1 MRAALRRS
9 ALAVAALLA
18 VAGTAT
24 ACGGDDSASAGPVTL
39 RLGYFPNLTHA
50 TAIVGVDNGIFK
62 KALGSDVKLE
72 TKTFNAGPAA
82 VEALFSDAIDITYIG
97 PGPATNAYAKSK
109 GAAVR
114 VIAGAAANGAA
125 LVVKPGITS
134 AAQLKGKKIATP
146 QLGNTQDIALRFWL
160 KEQGLKTDKDG
171 GGDVAIVPQEN
182 AQSLE
187 TFTSGA
193 IDGAWVPEPWA
204 YRLAQAGGKVLVDER
219 DLWPDKKFVT
229 THVVVRTKFLKEHP
243 DVVKKFLAGHVEANQ
258 TINADPAAAQKVVA
272 DGIGKITSKPLKLEI
287 AAGGWKT
294 LVFTDDP
301 VASSLIEG
309 AKHAEAVGLLEPV
322 DNLNG
327 IYDLGPLNEVL
338 KEKSLQQVSGP

>member
-1 MRAALRRS
+1 MRAALRHS

-24 ACGGDDSASAGPVTL
+24 ACGGDDAASDGPVTL
-39 RLGYFPNLTHA
+39 RLGYFPNITHA
-50 TAIVGVDNGIFK
+50 TAIVGVDKGIFK
-62 KALGSDVKLE
+62 KSLGDNVTLQ

-125 LVVKPGITS
+125 LVVKPEITNV
-134 AAQLKGKKIATP
+134 AQLKSKKIATP
-146 QLGNTQDIALRFWL
+146 QLGNTQDIALRYWL

-171 GGDVAIVPQEN
+171 GGDVAIVPQDN

-204 YRLAQAGGKVLVDER
+204 YRLQAAGGKVLVDER
-219 DLWPDKKFVT
+219 DLWPDKKFIT
-229 THVVVRTKFLKEHP
+229 TVVAVRTKFLKEHP

-258 TINADPAAAQKVVA
+258 QINADPAAAQKTVA

-287 AAGGWKT
+287 VAGGWKT

-301 VASSLIEG
+301 VASSLLEG
-309 AKHAEAVGLLEPV
+309 AKHAQAVGLLNPV
-322 DNLNG
+322 DDLEG
-327 IYDLGPLNEVL
+327 IYDLGPLNDVL
-338 KEKSLQQVSGP
+338 KEKSLAQVSGP

>member
-1 MRAALRRS
+1 MRAVLRHG
-9 ALAVAALLA
+9 ALAAAALLA
-18 VAGTAT
+18 VAGTT
-24 ACGGDDSASAGPVTL
+24 SACGGSSGSDGPVEL
-39 RLGYFPNLTHA
+39 RLGYFPNVTHA
-50 TAIVGVDNGIFK
+50 QAIVGVDKGIF
-62 KALGSDVKLE
+62 ATSLGDDVKLS

-109 GAAVR
+109 GAAIR
-114 VIAGAAANGAA
+114 VIAGSAANGAA

-134 AAQLKGKKIATP
+134 VEQLKGKKIATP
-146 QLGNTQDIALRFWL
+146 QLGNTQDIALRYWL
-160 KEQGLKTDKDG
+160 KEKGFKTDKDG

-182 AQSLE
+182 AQTLE

-204 YRLAQAGGKVLVDER
+204 YRLQQAGGKVLVDER

-243 DVVKKFLAGHVEANQ
+243 DVVKKFLEGHVAATDQVNS
-258 TINADPAAAQKVVA
+258 DPAGAQQAVA
-272 DGIGKITSKPLKLEI
+272 DGIGKITGKPLKLEI
-287 AAGGWKT
+287 VAGGWKT

-301 VASSLIEG
+301 VADSLLDG
-309 AKHAEAVGLLEPV
+309 AKHAQAVGLLEPV
-322 DNLNG
+322 DKLEG
-327 IYDLGPLNEVL
+327 IYDLGTLNDVL
-338 KEKSLQQVSGP
+338 KSKSKEQVSGP